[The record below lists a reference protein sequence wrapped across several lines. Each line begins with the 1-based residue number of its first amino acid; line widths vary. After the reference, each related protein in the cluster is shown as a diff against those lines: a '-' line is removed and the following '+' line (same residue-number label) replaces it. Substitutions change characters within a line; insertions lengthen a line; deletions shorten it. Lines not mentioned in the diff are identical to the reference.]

1 MEYGQFCPIAKAS
14 EIIGE
19 KWTLLIIR
27 ELLMGG
33 RRFSE
38 LQRGLGTI
46 SPTLLTRRLVHLED
60 RGMIIKRRISGQKGF
75 EYLPTE
81 SCRMLLP
88 ILLSLGDWGMQ
99 WARSNLTSKEY
110 DVGLLITNLQRSI
123 QPDKLPMG
131 DIVIHFKFTDVQ
143 ERSTWWLVV
152 QSEEI
157 DICDKDPG
165 KDVDVYITTTV
176 KAMVDVWMGDATYRS
191 VVTNGNMTVIGP
203 RSLTDNI
210 SRWMKP
216 SVFSGSASTAS
227 I

>member
-27 ELLMGG
+27 ELLMGS

-38 LQRGLGTI
+38 LQRGLGAI

-60 RGMIIKRRISGQKGF
+60 RGMIMKRRISGQKGF

-81 SCRMLLP
+81 SCRLLLP

-99 WARSNLTSKEY
+99 WARSNLTSKDY

-123 QPDKLPMG
+123 QPDKLPSG
-131 DIVIHFKFTDVQ
+131 EVVIHFKFIDVQ
-143 ERSTWWLVV
+143 EGSTWWLVV
-152 QSEEI
+152 QSGEI

-165 KDVDVYITTTV
+165 KDVDVYFTTTV
-176 KAMVDVWMGDATYRS
+176 KVMVDAWMGDTTYRKAIAD
-191 VVTNGNMTVIGP
+191 GDMTIIGP
-203 RSLTDNI
+203 RLLTDNV
-210 SRWMKP
+210 SGWMKP
-216 SVFSGSASTAS
+216 SVFSGSDSDS
-227 I
+227 GI

>member
-27 ELLMGG
+27 ELLMGS

-60 RGMIIKRRISGQKGF
+60 RGMIMKRRISGQKGF

-81 SCRMLLP
+81 SCRLLLP

-99 WARSNLTSKEY
+99 WARSNLTSKDY

-123 QPDKLPMG
+123 QPDKLPSG
-131 DIVIHFKFTDVQ
+131 EVVIHFKFIDVQ
-143 ERSTWWLVV
+143 EESTWWLVV
-152 QSEEI
+152 QSGEI
-157 DICDKDPG
+157 DICNKDPG
-165 KDVDVYITTTV
+165 KDVDVYFTTTV
-176 KAMVDVWMGDATYRS
+176 KVMVDAWMGDTTYRKAIAD
-191 VVTNGNMTVIGP
+191 GDMTIIGP
-203 RSLTDNI
+203 RLLTDNV
-210 SRWMKP
+210 SGWMKP
-216 SVFSGSASTAS
+216 SMFSGSDSDS
-227 I
+227 GN

>member
-1 MEYGQFCPIAKAS
+1 MEYGQFCPIAKAT

-27 ELLMGG
+27 ELLMGS

-60 RGMIIKRRISGQKGF
+60 RGMIMKRRISGQKGF

-81 SCRMLLP
+81 SCRLLLP

-99 WARSNLTSKEY
+99 WARSNLTSRDY

-123 QPDKLPMG
+123 QPDKLPTG
-131 DIVIHFKFTDVQ
+131 QVVIHFSFTNVR
-143 ERSTWWLVV
+143 EMSAWWLVV
-152 QSEEI
+152 QSDEI

-165 KDVDVYITTTV
+165 KDVDVFFTSTV
-176 KAMVDVWMGDATYRS
+176 KTMVDVWMGETTYRKAIAD
-191 VVTNGNMTVIGP
+191 GDMTVVGP
-203 RSLTDNI
+203 RLLTDNI
-210 SRWMKP
+210 SNWMQP
-216 SVFSGSASTAS
+216 SVFSGSASAGE
-227 I
+227 